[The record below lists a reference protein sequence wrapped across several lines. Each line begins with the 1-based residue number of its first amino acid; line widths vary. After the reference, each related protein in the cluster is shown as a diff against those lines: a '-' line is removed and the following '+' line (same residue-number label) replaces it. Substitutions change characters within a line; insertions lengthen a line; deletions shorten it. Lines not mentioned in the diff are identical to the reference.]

1 MSIKVGIPGGLFY
14 FKFISLWETFFKCL
28 GVEIVVSEP
37 TNKRILE
44 NGVKACVDE
53 ACVPVKLFHGHVI
66 NLKDKV
72 DYIFI
77 PRFTSISK
85 REYICPE
92 FGGLPDM
99 VRHTLPGLPP
109 LIDTEINMY
118 KSNRGAIKAAV
129 ETAARLGIGEKAAKT
144 ALEAALIDYRRFRER
159 ELNGELQFCRTNNG
173 PGSRNNGEVSSIK
186 PKIALI
192 GHSYNIY
199 DEYISMNIISKL
211 NKFGY
216 DVVTVEMVDEEH
228 INKCTSLL
236 TKPMFWNYGR
246 KAFGAAIHLAG
257 AEKIEGMVCVSSF
270 GCGIDSMVCDLIER
284 KIRKYYH
291 IPFINF
297 TMDEHSGEAGFNT
310 RLEAFID
317 MLQWR
322 KHNEDNISALR

>member
-1 MSIKVGIPGGLFY
+1 LSIKVGIPAGLFY

-28 GVEIVVSEP
+28 GVEVIVSEP
-37 TNKRILE
+37 TNKKILE
-44 NGVKACVDE
+44 DGVKACVDE
-53 ACVPVKLFHGHVI
+53 ACVPIKLYHGHVI

-72 DYIFI
+72 DFIFI

-99 VRHTLPGLPP
+99 VRHTLTGLPP

-118 KSNRGAIKAAV
+118 KSGRGAVKAAI
-129 ETAARLGIGEKAAKT
+129 ETAAVLGIGRKAAKA
-144 ALEAALIDYRRFRER
+144 ALEEALADYRHFRER
-159 ELNGELQFCRTNNG
+159 ELSGELQFCRHNK
-173 PGSRNNGEVSSIK
+173 GSVNLINCGTGSAK

-192 GHSYNIY
+192 GHPYNIY
-199 DEYISMNIISKL
+199 DEYISMNIIRKL

-216 DVVTVEMVDEEH
+216 DTVTVEMVDEKY

-236 TKPMFWNYGR
+236 KKPMFWNYGR
-246 KAFGAAIHLAG
+246 NAFGAAMHLAG
-257 AEKIEGMVCVSSF
+257 SGKIEGMICVSSF

-284 KIRKYYH
+284 KIRRYYH

-297 TMDEHSGEAGFNT
+297 IIDEHTGEAGFNT

-322 KHNEDNISALR
+322 KNNEDNVSALR